1 MVSFETACCDDH
13 FAGLPDPA
21 LLPWLCYALVF
32 CSFCEQVSEKN
43 MRYDNRAG
51 VRDRTHLFSPFIPQS
66 HHPGQGHIRQSP
78 AGYFHLTHQG
88 LDGPPPPKKKKMDA
102 PINLM
107 LFVFFFCMDAS
118 IAACQKG
125 CESRVL
131 SGKPWTL
138 ATGVLK
144 EGCVLSWEHWAK
156 RRYGDKQTTQ
166 TQDKQASWREP
177 GLWQLRT
184 AMVLFF
190 FFLPEINIVNRSLS
204 GERNRCVIELKWTD
218 QWRHCPFNTV
228 TLINSVPNIPHSR
241 TPI

>member
-1 MVSFETACCDDH
+1 
-13 FAGLPDPA
+13 
-21 LLPWLCYALVF
+21 
-32 CSFCEQVSEKN
+32 
-43 MRYDNRAG
+43 
-51 VRDRTHLFSPFIPQS
+51 
-66 HHPGQGHIRQSP
+66 
-78 AGYFHLTHQG
+78 
-88 LDGPPPPKKKKMDA
+88 MDA

-190 FFLPEINIVNRSLS
+190 FSCQKSTLWTEACLVREIAVSLS
-204 GERNRCVIELKWTD
+204 WNEQISGDIVHLT
-218 QWRHCPFNTV
+218 QWH
-228 TLINSVPNIPHSR
+228 
-241 TPI
+241 